1 MAECYRHPGRSTNV
15 ACSSCGRP
23 ICPDC
28 MTVTPVG
35 MRCPECARQR
45 THVRRAGGGLRSAV
59 APATYALIAINV
71 AAFIAELVGGGSAG
85 SLGNG
90 GTVIKDAG
98 LNAPT
103 VADGDWWRIVTA
115 GFLHAGLL
123 HIALNMFALFILGTL
138 LEPAIGTARFLGV
151 YFVSLLAG
159 SFGAVLL
166 DPHETTVGASGAIFG
181 LMSAAFIV
189 ARHRG
194 LEQLASQIGFY
205 VILNLVFTFGVPGI
219 SVGGHL
225 GGLLGGGVA
234 GFLITLSERRTAHP
248 VPIEAL
254 GLLMLA
260 GTSVVGA
267 LAAASAGSS

>member
-1 MAECYRHPGRSTNV
+1 MAECYRHPGRTTNV
-15 ACSSCGRP
+15 ACSNCVRP

-45 THVRRAGGGLRSAV
+45 TQVRRIGAGLQAGA

-71 AAFIAELVGGGSAG
+71 AAFVAELVGGGSAG
-85 SLGNG
+85 SFQGAG
-90 GTVIKDAG
+90 GSVIDHAG

-115 GFLHAGLL
+115 GFLHAGVI

-138 LEPAIGTARFLGV
+138 LEPAIGTPRFIGV

-159 SFGAVLL
+159 SFGALLL
-166 DPHETTVGASGAIFG
+166 DPNETTVGASGAIFG

-205 VILNLVFTFGVPGI
+205 VVLNLVFTFGVSGI
-219 SVGGHL
+219 SIGAHL
-225 GGLLGGGVA
+225 GGLIA
-234 GFLITLSERRTAHP
+234 GALAGLLIVFAERRIRQP
-248 VPIEAL
+248 MPIEVLGMVAL
-254 GLLMLA
+254 GA
-260 GTSVVGA
+260 VSVVGA
-267 LAAASAGSS
+267 LAAASAA